1 MAGGSGEGAKPDQG
15 LRRSQRLTRT
25 ALFRQTYAQGR
36 RWIGRFMV
44 LWLRSGDDA
53 SLRLGVVA
61 SKKVGNAVARARAK
75 RLLREAYRRNRF
87 RMAGQFDVVIVA
99 RRDILAAP
107 WNDIEGELLE
117 LAKFAGLL
125 ESGAQGERRE

>member
-1 MAGGSGEGAKPDQG
+1 
-15 LRRSQRLTRT
+15 
-25 ALFRQTYAQGR
+25 
-36 RWIGRFMV
+36 MV

-87 RMAGQFDVVIVA
+87 RMAGPFDVVMVA